1 MPQSK
6 NPSVC
11 GGCGRAAT
19 FSSSLQLCGDFGF
32 DSLNDLFIRGFWLL
46 GRVMDF
52 GHRDARKEDV
62 EVLDISIH
70 LLTSLTGAG

>member
-11 GGCGRAAT
+11 GGTGRTAT
-19 FSSSLQLCGDFGF
+19 FSPVLQLCGDFGF

-46 GRVMDF
+46 RRDMDF

-62 EVLDISIH
+62 EVLNISIH
-70 LLTSLTGAG
+70 LLPSVCMAG